1 MYTNATMCGPERPCR
16 TDVGPSISDRVR
28 QCEVATVDLCGRTSL
43 FGDVDQ
49 EGVWIPC
56 RPVKPGEFSVSAEM

>member
-1 MYTNATMCGPERPCR
+1 MCRPVRPCR
-16 TDVGPSISDRVR
+16 IDVDHSISDRVR

-49 EGVWIPC
+49 EGVGIT
-56 RPVKPGEFSVSAEM
+56 RRLVKPGEFCVSAEM